1 MSRGK
6 IEKERRHQEQELEVR
21 PRGVNVACLCRC
33 VGQTE
38 LEEGG
43 PSGGTGPRRPGSL
56 DCRKHTEGGT
66 SPLPHPVQSEGGEGK
81 EREDKKRERYKRLGI
96 SKNLSQGRE
105 GKTQLDRQTWK
116 ETKRT
121 KESRKSKEKGGKK
134 RWRERTGKPEK
145 GNHQRSSLSKKVA
158 SLVLKVMIVE
168 ELMSS

>member
-66 SPLPHPVQSEGGEGK
+66 SPLPHPVQPEGGEGK
-81 EREDKKRERYKRLGI
+81 EREDKKRERYKRWGI

-121 KESRKSKEKGGKK
+121 KESRKS
-134 RWRERTGKPEK
+134 RERRKEEIEGENGKTGERKSPKIESVKKSRKFSFK
-145 GNHQRSSLSKKVA
+145 GNDR
-158 SLVLKVMIVE
+158 
-168 ELMSS
+168 